1 MKNFIM
7 TAMAVVLFSATAN
20 ADTISVKCGDYVQ
33 RGTVKLANPPVMNC
47 ADLELVQKYL
57 GSGITVGPDSK
68 VEELVAAI
76 TSIQPAP
83 KAQPVPP
90 VTTENFVVTEGN
102 LKLEDSGV
110 NIRREDTPRS
120 PRFQKWLNEDKP
132 LPRENIGDLDDFS
145 RKTFPGQNR
154 TGNRR
159 WFSEL
164 DSTKCQGWINLN
176 DILSGRCGSVQ
187 VNMTR

>member
-7 TAMAVVLFSATAN
+7 TAMAVALFSATAN
-20 ADTISVKCGDYVQ
+20 ANTISVKCGDYVQ

-47 ADLELVQKYL
+47 ADLELLQKYL

-90 VTTENFVVTEGN
+90 VTTEKFVVTENN

-110 NIRREDTPRS
+110 NIRREDSYGQR
-120 PRFQKWLNEDKP
+120 P

-164 DSTKCQGWINLN
+164 DSTKCQGWIDLN
-176 DILSGRCGSVQ
+176 DILSGKCGSVQ

>member
-1 MKNFIM
+1 M

-20 ADTISVKCGDYVQ
+20 ANTISVKCGDYVQ

-47 ADLELVQKYL
+47 ADLELLQKYL

-90 VTTENFVVTEGN
+90 VTTEKFVVTENN

-110 NIRREDTPRS
+110 NIRREDSYGQR
-120 PRFQKWLNEDKP
+120 P

-164 DSTKCQGWINLN
+164 NSTKCQGWIDLN

>member
-1 MKNFIM
+1 MIEN
-7 TAMAVVLFSATAN
+7 
-20 ADTISVKCGDYVQ
+20 
-33 RGTVKLANPPVMNC
+33 
-47 ADLELVQKYL
+47 
-57 GSGITVGPDSK
+57 
-68 VEELVAAI
+68 
-76 TSIQPAP
+76 IQPAP
-83 KAQPVPP
+83 KAQPVTP
-90 VTTENFVVTEGN
+90 VTTEKFVVTENN

-110 NIRREDTPRS
+110 NIRREDSYGQR
-120 PRFQKWLNEDKP
+120 P

-164 DSTKCQGWINLN
+164 DSTKCQCWINLN

>member
-20 ADTISVKCGDYVQ
+20 ANTISVKCGDYVQ
-33 RGTVKLANPPVMNC
+33 RGTIKLANPPVMNC
-47 ADLELVQKYL
+47 ADLELLQKYL

-90 VTTENFVVTEGN
+90 VTTEKFVVTENN

-110 NIRREDTPRS
+110 NIRREDTSRIP
-120 PRFQKWLNEDKP
+120 K
-132 LPRENIGDLDDFS
+132 LDDFT

>member
-20 ADTISVKCGDYVQ
+20 ANTISVKCGDYVQ

-90 VTTENFVVTEGN
+90 VTTEKFVVTENN

-110 NIRREDTPRS
+110 NIRREDSYGQR
-120 PRFQKWLNEDKP
+120 P

-164 DSTKCQGWINLN
+164 NSTKCQGWIDLN

>member
-1 MKNFIM
+1 M

-20 ADTISVKCGDYVQ
+20 ANTISVKCGDYVQ
-33 RGTVKLANPPVMNC
+33 RGTVKLANPPVINC
-47 ADLELVQKYL
+47 DDLELLQKYL

-90 VTTENFVVTEGN
+90 VTTEKFIVTENN

-110 NIRREDTPRS
+110 NIRREDSYGQR
-120 PRFQKWLNEDKP
+120 P

-164 DSTKCQGWINLN
+164 DSTKCQGWIDLN
-176 DILSGRCGSVQ
+176 DILSGKCGSVQ

>member
-1 MKNFIM
+1 MKNFVM
-7 TAMAVVLFSATAN
+7 TAMAVALFSATAN
-20 ADTISVKCGDYVQ
+20 ANTISVRCSDDVQ
-33 RGTVKLANPPVMNC
+33 RGTVKLTNPPTMNC
-47 ADLELVQKYL
+47 SDLELVQKYI
-57 GSGITVGPDSK
+57 GSGVTVGPDSK
-68 VEELVAAI
+68 VNELVSAI

-83 KAQPVPP
+83 DAKPVTP
-90 VTTENFVVTEGN
+90 VTTEDFVVTENN

-110 NIRREDTPRS
+110 NIRREDTSRIP
-120 PRFQKWLNEDKP
+120 K
-132 LPRENIGDLDDFS
+132 LDDFT

>member
-1 MKNFIM
+1 M
-7 TAMAVVLFSATAN
+7 TAMAVALFSATAN
-20 ADTISVKCGDYVQ
+20 ANTISVKCGDYVQ

-47 ADLELVQKYL
+47 ADLELLQKYL

-90 VTTENFVVTEGN
+90 VTTEKFVVTENN

-110 NIRREDTPRS
+110 NIRREDSYGQR
-120 PRFQKWLNEDKP
+120 P

-164 DSTKCQGWINLN
+164 DSTKCQGWIDLN
-176 DILSGRCGSVQ
+176 DILSGKCGSVQ

>member
-20 ADTISVKCGDYVQ
+20 ANTISVKCGDYVQ

-47 ADLELVQKYL
+47 ADLELLQKYL

-68 VEELVAAI
+68 VEELVSVI
-76 TSIQPAP
+76 ENIQPAP
-83 KAQPVPP
+83 KAQPVAP
-90 VTTENFVVTEGN
+90 VTTEKFVVTENN

-110 NIRREDTPRS
+110 NIRREDSYGQR
-120 PRFQKWLNEDKP
+120 P

-164 DSTKCQGWINLN
+164 DSTKCQGWIDLN
-176 DILSGRCGSVQ
+176 DILSGKCGSVQ

>member
-20 ADTISVKCGDYVQ
+20 ANTISVKCGDYVQ

-110 NIRREDTPRS
+110 NIRREDSYGQR
-120 PRFQKWLNEDKP
+120 P
-132 LPRENIGDLDDFS
+132 LPRENFGDLDDFS

>member
-7 TAMAVVLFSATAN
+7 TAMAVALFSATAN
-20 ADTISVKCGDYVQ
+20 ANTISVKCGDYVQ

-90 VTTENFVVTEGN
+90 VTTEKFVVTENN

-110 NIRREDTPRS
+110 NIRREDSYGQR
-120 PRFQKWLNEDKP
+120 P

>member
-1 MKNFIM
+1 M

-20 ADTISVKCGDYVQ
+20 ANTISVKCGDYVQ

-47 ADLELVQKYL
+47 ADLELLQKYL

-90 VTTENFVVTEGN
+90 VTTEKFVVTENN

-110 NIRREDTPRS
+110 NIRREDTSRIP
-120 PRFQKWLNEDKP
+120 K
-132 LPRENIGDLDDFS
+132 LDDFT

>member
-1 MKNFIM
+1 M
-7 TAMAVVLFSATAN
+7 TAMAVALFSATAN
-20 ADTISVKCGDYVQ
+20 ANTISVKCGDYVQ

-110 NIRREDTPRS
+110 NIRREDSFGQR
-120 PRFQKWLNEDKP
+120 P

>member
-1 MKNFIM
+1 MKIFIM
-7 TAMAVVLFSATAN
+7 IASAVVLFSATASAEEVVIRCSDN
-20 ADTISVKCGDYVQ
+20 VQ
-33 RGTVKLANPPVMNC
+33 RGTLVLTNPPTMNC
-47 ADLELVQKYL
+47 DDFNLVKGYV
-57 GSGITVGPDSK
+57 GSGISVGPNSR
-68 VEELVAAI
+68 VTEIVSAI
-76 TSIQPAP
+76 QSIQPAP
-83 KAQPVPP
+83 KAQPVSP
-90 VTTENFVVTEGN
+90 VTVEGFDVTENN

-164 DSTKCQGWINLN
+164 NSTKCQGWINLN

>member
-1 MKNFIM
+1 M

-20 ADTISVKCGDYVQ
+20 ANTISVRCSDDVQ
-33 RGTVKLANPPVMNC
+33 RGTVKLTNPPTMNC
-47 ADLELVQKYL
+47 SDLELVQKYI
-57 GSGITVGPDSK
+57 GSGVTVGPDSK

-83 KAQPVPP
+83 KAQPVTP
-90 VTTENFVVTEGN
+90 VTKGNFVVTEDN

-110 NIRREDTPRS
+110 NIRREDTSRIP
-120 PRFQKWLNEDKP
+120 K
-132 LPRENIGDLDDFS
+132 LDDFS

>member
-7 TAMAVVLFSATAN
+7 TAMAVALFSATAN
-20 ADTISVKCGDYVQ
+20 ANTISVKCGDYVQ

-90 VTTENFVVTEGN
+90 VTTEKFVVTENN
-102 LKLEDSGV
+102 LKF
-110 NIRREDTPRS
+110 N
-120 PRFQKWLNEDKP
+120 NDK
-132 LPRENIGDLDDFS
+132 LLI
-145 RKTFPGQNR
+145 
-154 TGNRR
+154 
-159 WFSEL
+159 
-164 DSTKCQGWINLN
+164 
-176 DILSGRCGSVQ
+176 
-187 VNMTR
+187 

>member
-20 ADTISVKCGDYVQ
+20 ANTISVKCGDYVQ

-83 KAQPVPP
+83 KAQPVTP
-90 VTTENFVVTEGN
+90 VTKGNFVVTEDN

-110 NIRREDTPRS
+110 NIRREDSFGQR
-120 PRFQKWLNEDKP
+120 P

>member
-1 MKNFIM
+1 MKNFVM
-7 TAMAVVLFSATAN
+7 TAMAVALFSATAN
-20 ADTISVKCGDYVQ
+20 ANTISVRCSDDVQ
-33 RGTVKLANPPVMNC
+33 RGTVKLTNPPTMNC
-47 ADLELVQKYL
+47 SDLELVQKYI
-57 GSGITVGPDSK
+57 GSGVTVGPDSK
-68 VEELVAAI
+68 VNELVSAI

-83 KAQPVPP
+83 DAKPVTP
-90 VTTENFVVTEGN
+90 VTTEDFVVTENN

-110 NIRREDTPRS
+110 NIRREDTSRIP
-120 PRFQKWLNEDKP
+120 K
-132 LPRENIGDLDDFS
+132 LDDFS
-145 RKTFPGQNR
+145 RKTFLGQNR

>member
-1 MKNFIM
+1 M
-7 TAMAVVLFSATAN
+7 TAIAVVLFSTTAN
-20 ADTISVKCGDYVQ
+20 ANTISVKCSDNVQ
-33 RGTVKLANPPVMNC
+33 RGTVKLTNPPTMNC
-47 ADLELVQKYL
+47 SDLELIQKYI
-57 GSGITVGPDSK
+57 GSGVTVGPDSK
-68 VEELVAAI
+68 VNELVSAI
-76 TSIQPAP
+76 QSIQPAP

-90 VTTENFVVTEGN
+90 VTVEGFDVTENN

-110 NIRREDTPRS
+110 NIRREDTPRT
-120 PRFQKWLNEDKP
+120 PK
-132 LPRENIGDLDDFS
+132 LDDFT

-154 TGNRR
+154 TGNRK

-176 DILSGRCGSVQ
+176 DILSGKCGSVQ

>member
-1 MKNFIM
+1 MKNFVM
-7 TAMAVVLFSATAN
+7 TAMAVALFSATAN
-20 ADTISVKCGDYVQ
+20 ANTISVRCSDDVQ
-33 RGTVKLANPPVMNC
+33 RGTVKLTNPPTMNC
-47 ADLELVQKYL
+47 SDLELVQKYI
-57 GSGITVGPDSK
+57 GSGVTVGPDSK
-68 VEELVAAI
+68 VNELVSAI
-76 TSIQPAP
+76 QSIQPAP
-83 KAQPVPP
+83 DAKPVTP
-90 VTTENFVVTEGN
+90 VTTEDFVVTENN

-110 NIRREDTPRS
+110 NIRREDTSRIP
-120 PRFQKWLNEDKP
+120 K
-132 LPRENIGDLDDFS
+132 LDDFS

>member
-1 MKNFIM
+1 M
-7 TAMAVVLFSATAN
+7 TAMAVALFSATAN
-20 ADTISVKCGDYVQ
+20 ANTISVRCSDDVQ
-33 RGTVKLANPPVMNC
+33 RGTVKLTNPPTMNC
-47 ADLELVQKYL
+47 SDLELVQKYI
-57 GSGITVGPDSK
+57 GSGVTVGPDSK
-68 VEELVAAI
+68 VNELVSAI

-83 KAQPVPP
+83 DAKPVTP
-90 VTTENFVVTEGN
+90 VTTEDFVVTENN

-110 NIRREDTPRS
+110 NIRREDTSRIP
-120 PRFQKWLNEDKP
+120 K
-132 LPRENIGDLDDFS
+132 LDDFT

-187 VNMTR
+187 GNMTR

>member
-1 MKNFIM
+1 M
-7 TAMAVVLFSATAN
+7 
-20 ADTISVKCGDYVQ
+20 
-33 RGTVKLANPPVMNC
+33 
-47 ADLELVQKYL
+47 
-57 GSGITVGPDSK
+57 
-68 VEELVAAI
+68 VAAI

-90 VTTENFVVTEGN
+90 VTTEKFVVTENN
-102 LKLEDSGV
+102 LNLEDSGV
-110 NIRREDTPRS
+110 NIRREDTSKSSSDCPS
-120 PRFQKWLNEDKP
+120 EL
-132 LPRENIGDLDDFS
+132 GGSLDDFS

-164 DSTKCQGWINLN
+164 NSTKCQGWIDLN

>member
-1 MKNFIM
+1 MKTFVM
-7 TAMAVVLFSATAN
+7 TAMAVALFSATAN

-47 ADLELVQKYL
+47 TDLELLQKYL

-164 DSTKCQGWINLN
+164 DSTKCQGWIDLN

>member
-7 TAMAVVLFSATAN
+7 TAMAVALFSATAN
-20 ADTISVKCGDYVQ
+20 ANTISVKCGDYVQ

-47 ADLELVQKYL
+47 ADLELLQKYL

-90 VTTENFVVTEGN
+90 VTTEKFVVTENN

-110 NIRREDTPRS
+110 NIRREDSYGQR
-120 PRFQKWLNEDKP
+120 P

-164 DSTKCQGWINLN
+164 DSTKCQGWIDLN

>member
-20 ADTISVKCGDYVQ
+20 ANTISVKCGDYVQ

-47 ADLELVQKYL
+47 ADLELLQKYL

-90 VTTENFVVTEGN
+90 VTTEKFVVTENN

-110 NIRREDTPRS
+110 NIRREDSYGQR
-120 PRFQKWLNEDKP
+120 P

-164 DSTKCQGWINLN
+164 DSTKCQGWIDLN

>member
-1 MKNFIM
+1 M

-20 ADTISVKCGDYVQ
+20 ANTISVKCGDYVQ

-47 ADLELVQKYL
+47 ADLELLQKYL
-57 GSGITVGPDSK
+57 GSGITVGPDSR
-68 VEELVAAI
+68 VEELVSVI
-76 TSIQPAP
+76 ENIQPAP
-83 KAQPVPP
+83 KAQPVAP
-90 VTTENFVVTEGN
+90 VTTEKFVVTENN

-110 NIRREDTPRS
+110 NIRREDSFGQR
-120 PRFQKWLNEDKP
+120 P

>member
-1 MKNFIM
+1 M
-7 TAMAVVLFSATAN
+7 TAMAVALFSATAN
-20 ADTISVKCGDYVQ
+20 ANTISVKCGDYVQ

-47 ADLELVQKYL
+47 DDLELLQKYI

-90 VTTENFVVTEGN
+90 VTTEKFIVTENN

-110 NIRREDTPRS
+110 NIRREDSYGQR
-120 PRFQKWLNEDKP
+120 P

-164 DSTKCQGWINLN
+164 DSTKCQGWIDLN

>member
-1 MKNFIM
+1 M
-7 TAMAVVLFSATAN
+7 TAMAVALFSATAN
-20 ADTISVKCGDYVQ
+20 ANTISVRCSDDVQ
-33 RGTVKLANPPVMNC
+33 RGTVKLTNPPTMNC
-47 ADLELVQKYL
+47 SDLELVQKYI
-57 GSGITVGPDSK
+57 GSGVTVGPDSK
-68 VEELVAAI
+68 VNELVSAI

-83 KAQPVPP
+83 DAKPVTP
-90 VTTENFVVTEGN
+90 VTTEDFVVTENN

-110 NIRREDTPRS
+110 NIRREDTSRIP
-120 PRFQKWLNEDKP
+120 K
-132 LPRENIGDLDDFS
+132 LDDFT

>member
-1 MKNFIM
+1 M

-20 ADTISVKCGDYVQ
+20 ANTISVKCGDYVQ

-47 ADLELVQKYL
+47 ADLELLQKYL

-68 VEELVAAI
+68 VEELVSVI
-76 TSIQPAP
+76 ENIQPAP
-83 KAQPVPP
+83 KAQPVAP
-90 VTTENFVVTEGN
+90 VTTEKFVVTENN

-110 NIRREDTPRS
+110 NIRREDSYGQR
-120 PRFQKWLNEDKP
+120 P

>member
-7 TAMAVVLFSATAN
+7 TAMAVALFSATAN
-20 ADTISVKCGDYVQ
+20 ANTISVKCGDYVQ

-90 VTTENFVVTEGN
+90 VTTEKFVVTENN

-110 NIRREDTPRS
+110 NIRRENSFGQR
-120 PRFQKWLNEDKP
+120 P
-132 LPRENIGDLDDFS
+132 LPRENIGDLYDFS

-154 TGNRR
+154 NGNRE
-159 WFSEL
+159 WFSE
-164 DSTKCQGWINLN
+164 SKSSQCQGWINLN
-176 DILSGRCGSVQ
+176 DILSGKCGSVQ

>member
-1 MKNFIM
+1 M

-20 ADTISVKCGDYVQ
+20 ANTISVKCGDYVQ

-68 VEELVAAI
+68 VDELVAAI

-90 VTTENFVVTEGN
+90 VTTEKFVVTENN

-110 NIRREDTPRS
+110 NIRRDDSFGQR
-120 PRFQKWLNEDKP
+120 P
-132 LPRENIGDLDDFS
+132 LPRENIGDLDDFT

-164 DSTKCQGWINLN
+164 DSTKCQGWIDLN

>member
-7 TAMAVVLFSATAN
+7 TAMAVALFSATAN
-20 ADTISVKCGDYVQ
+20 ANTISVKCGDYVQ

-47 ADLELVQKYL
+47 ADFELLQKYL

-90 VTTENFVVTEGN
+90 VTTEKFVVTENN

-110 NIRREDTPRS
+110 NIRREDSYGQR
-120 PRFQKWLNEDKP
+120 P

-164 DSTKCQGWINLN
+164 DSTKCQGWIDLN

>member
-1 MKNFIM
+1 MKNFVM
-7 TAMAVVLFSATAN
+7 TAMAVALFSATAN
-20 ADTISVKCGDYVQ
+20 ANTISVRCSDDVQ
-33 RGTVKLANPPVMNC
+33 CGTVKLTNPPTMNC
-47 ADLELVQKYL
+47 SDLELVQKYI
-57 GSGITVGPDSK
+57 GSGVTVGPDSK
-68 VEELVAAI
+68 VNELVSAI

-83 KAQPVPP
+83 DAKPVTP
-90 VTTENFVVTEGN
+90 VTTEDFVVTENN

-110 NIRREDTPRS
+110 NIRREDSYGQR
-120 PRFQKWLNEDKP
+120 P

>member
-1 MKNFIM
+1 M
-7 TAMAVVLFSATAN
+7 TAIAVVLFSATAN
-20 ADTISVKCGDYVQ
+20 ANTISVKCGDYVQ

-90 VTTENFVVTEGN
+90 VTTEKFVVTENN

-110 NIRREDTPRS
+110 NIRREDSYGQR
-120 PRFQKWLNEDKP
+120 P

>member
-1 MKNFIM
+1 
-7 TAMAVVLFSATAN
+7 
-20 ADTISVKCGDYVQ
+20 
-33 RGTVKLANPPVMNC
+33 MNC
-47 ADLELVQKYL
+47 SDLELVQKYI
-57 GSGITVGPDSK
+57 GSGVTVGPDSK
-68 VEELVAAI
+68 VNELVSAI

-83 KAQPVPP
+83 DAKPVTP
-90 VTTENFVVTEGN
+90 VTTEDFVVTENN

-110 NIRREDTPRS
+110 NIRREDTSRIP
-120 PRFQKWLNEDKP
+120 K
-132 LPRENIGDLDDFS
+132 LDDFT

>member
-1 MKNFIM
+1 M
-7 TAMAVVLFSATAN
+7 TAMAVALFSATAN
-20 ADTISVKCGDYVQ
+20 ANTISVRCSDDVQ
-33 RGTVKLANPPVMNC
+33 RGTVKLTNPPTMNC
-47 ADLELVQKYL
+47 SDLELVQKYI
-57 GSGITVGPDSK
+57 GSGVTVGPDSK
-68 VEELVAAI
+68 VNELVSAI

-83 KAQPVPP
+83 DAKPVTP
-90 VTTENFVVTEGN
+90 VTTEKFVVTENN

-110 NIRREDTPRS
+110 NIRREDSYGQR
-120 PRFQKWLNEDKP
+120 P

-164 DSTKCQGWINLN
+164 DSTKCQGWIDLN

>member
-1 MKNFIM
+1 M

-20 ADTISVKCGDYVQ
+20 ANTISVKCGDYVQ

-47 ADLELVQKYL
+47 ADLELVQKFL

-90 VTTENFVVTEGN
+90 VTTEKFVVTENN

-110 NIRREDTPRS
+110 NIRRKDTPRS
-120 PRFQKWLNEDKP
+120 PRFQRWLNG
-132 LPRENIGDLDDFS
+132 ENTKDTWPSELGGSLDDFS

>member
-20 ADTISVKCGDYVQ
+20 ANTISVKCGDYVQ

-47 ADLELVQKYL
+47 ADLELLQKYL

-83 KAQPVPP
+83 KAQPVTP
-90 VTTENFVVTEGN
+90 VTTGNFVVTEDN

-110 NIRREDTPRS
+110 NIRREDSYGQR
-120 PRFQKWLNEDKP
+120 P

-164 DSTKCQGWINLN
+164 NSTKCQGWINLN
-176 DILSGRCGSVQ
+176 DILSGRCGTVQ